1 MVDSSR
7 KSRESIRLRGIIS
20 TRIGG
25 SKVAIQIDPQTGRAF
40 GPNSPQFS
48 SYLGVLA
55 RTKVSILL
63 PTWDDV
69 TKAEK
74 NMIWQDLTISHS
86 PLSLL

>member
-1 MVDSSR
+1 MADSSR
-7 KSRESIRLRGIIS
+7 KSREFTCLRGIIV
-20 TRIGG
+20 TRVGG
-25 SKVAIQIDPQTGRAF
+25 SRVAVQIDPQAGRAS

-69 TKAEK
+69 T
-74 NMIWQDLTISHS
+74 
-86 PLSLL
+86 